1 MSNLE
6 RLDEFFGS
14 DKSKQTLLRTQ
25 QAYRIAGLVEERS
38 GVPVRVVIRDS
49 AVILEVTSSAAA
61 TKLMLSQEA
70 VEKEVAAVVGG
81 AKQVKIKVK
90 RTGRLE

>member
-1 MSNLE
+1 MSLE

-25 QAYRIAGLVEERS
+25 QAYKIAGLVEEQT

-49 AVILEVTSSAAA
+49 TVVLEVESSSAA
-61 TKLMLSQEA
+61 TKLSLYQETA
-70 VEKEVAAVVGG
+70 EKIVGEVVG
-81 AKQVKIKVK
+81 AKLVKIKVK
-90 RTGRLE
+90 RAGRQG